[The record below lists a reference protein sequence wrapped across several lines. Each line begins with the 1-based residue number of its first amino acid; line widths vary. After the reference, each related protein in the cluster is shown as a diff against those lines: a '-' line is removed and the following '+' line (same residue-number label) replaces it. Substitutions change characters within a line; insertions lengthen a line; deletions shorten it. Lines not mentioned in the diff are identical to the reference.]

1 MRATIIACFFLL
13 LGLVLVLTIGACAED
28 TPERAEGA
36 GEGPSVVV
44 GSKTFTESVIL
55 AEALAQ
61 LAREHGADARHR
73 SDLGGTRVLFEGLR
87 RGDIDAYPEYTGTI
101 RYELLASEN
110 LSGDDELAPVLA
122 AMGLR
127 MTEPLGFNNTYA
139 IGMTEARAEEL
150 GITRISDLRDHPELV
165 IGFSSEFMDRAD
177 GWPALRD
184 AYRLPHRRVS
194 GVDHDLAY
202 RGLAGGSIDV
212 MDLYA
217 TDAEIAYYGLRVIED
232 DLSHF
237 PRYDAVILHRADLG
251 ERAPEVT
258 RAWSRLAGTLDEAS
272 MSALNERAKI
282 GREPEAV
289 VAQSFL
295 NETFA
300 IETATFVEGL
310 WGGLVRTTREQLV
323 LVGVS
328 LGLAVLVAVPLG
340 LFAARVP
347 RVQQGVLGTV
357 GVFQTIPAL
366 AMLVLLI
373 PVFGLTPEAAIAALF
388 LYSLLPIVR
397 NTHAG
402 IVGIPAD
409 VRESGEALGL
419 RAWFVILRIE
429 LPMAMP
435 MILAGVKTAA
445 VINIGTATLAALIG
459 AGGYGQPILTGI
471 RLDDFGLILRGA
483 IPAAAMALAAQWLLD
498 GVERLSVPRGLRT
511 PS

>member
-1 MRATIIACFFLL
+1 ML
-13 LGLVLVLTIGACAED
+13 GACAGED
-28 TPERAEGA
+28 EAETHRARAHEAGA
-36 GEGPSVVV
+36 RPTVVV

-55 AEALAQ
+55 AETLAQ
-61 LAREHGADARHR
+61 LAREGGADARHR

-101 RYELLASEN
+101 RYELLVN
-110 LSGDDELAPVLA
+110 LNIETDEELAPALE

-150 GITRISDLRDHPELV
+150 GITRISDLRDHPGLV
-165 IGFSSEFMDRAD
+165 IGFSNEFMDRAD

-184 AYRLPHRRVS
+184 AYGLPHRRVS

-202 RGLAGGSIDV
+202 RGLVGGSIDV

-232 DLSHF
+232 DRSHF

-251 ERAPEVT
+251 ERAPGVV

-282 GREPEAV
+282 GREAEAL
-289 VAQSFL
+289 VAQSFIAESFGV
-295 NETFA
+295 ET
-300 IETATFVEGL
+300 EVFVEGL
-310 WGGLVRTTREQLV
+310 WGGLWRTTREQLV

-328 LGLAVLVAVPLG
+328 LGLAVVVAVPLG

-347 RVQQGVLGTV
+347 RVQQPVLGVV

-402 IVGIPAD
+402 IVGIAPD
-409 VRESGEALGL
+409 VRESARALGL
-419 RAWFVILRIE
+419 RPWFVILRIE
-429 LPMAMP
+429 LPMALP
-435 MILAGVKTAA
+435 MILAGIKTAA

-471 RLDDFGLILRGA
+471 RLDDFSLILRGA
-483 IPAAAMALAAQWLLD
+483 IPAAAMALAAQGLLD
-498 GVERLSVPRGLRT
+498 LVERAAVPRGLRA
-511 PS
+511 